1 MIISFQELKSEEPV
15 LNLVFCLNY
24 FDYSQSVGKWSVG
37 RSIDNDQAN
46 IVTMFQRKIIRDTSY
61 TGHVTALLFHFLCSI
76 VFFKVDMIMVSYWM
90 LPGVNSRF

>member
-37 RSIDNDQAN
+37 RSIDNDQAKSSRCFREKSY
-46 IVTMFQRKIIRDTSY
+46 VTLATRGMS
-61 TGHVTALLFHFLCSI
+61 LLYCSI
-76 VFFKVDMIMVSYWM
+76 FFVPLFFLRLV
-90 LPGVNSRF
+90 